1 VAAAGRRAA
10 HYAAA
15 AGGKTI
21 AGERLGIDR
30 FRRNRSMWRPTSIC
44 LFVVFASSA
53 SAQAPIITPDGDP
66 SVKSDTIYKLAVNQ
80 SDHPHEAIVWL
91 LDDGVIRYDEQ
102 GRETRTYRKVIQ
114 LLRQDVAKQLSEQ
127 SFSYSPG
134 HERHTINWMRVV
146 KPNGEVVSSAPS
158 QIQESDVPARMGDP
172 IYADRK
178 VKRVSLTGL
187 AAGTILDYSYTI
199 EEVKPFLPGDFF
211 NSWLVNPE
219 MTIKRSRYIVDVPA
233 NLDIRIRERNLGFP
247 RHMKAV
253 GGRKVYTWATA
264 NIPRVRSERFA
275 ADSNGVRATIEIGS
289 PMTWKGIAA
298 WYAGNA
304 KDRYAI
310 TPTVAKKLAEVV
322 KGAGTRE
329 DSIRALHRWIAQDIR
344 YVSIALGMGGY
355 QPRAPET
362 VIETGYGDCKD
373 KATLFVAALGR
384 MGVTAY
390 PVLLNSHGGVR
401 REMPTIEQL
410 NHAIAAIKMGSS
422 YQFVDLTA
430 GLTPFGQLPYDQ
442 QGEFGLVVHPDG
454 TSEEVTL
461 PEAPEKSNSTSMRI
475 VGTLSEDGIFNG
487 RYEEEDSGAGQYFL
501 RSIFEN
507 PLDSSMRANIPKRM
521 VGRFFQGAEADS
533 LQAFNG
539 KDLSAPVRI
548 AFRIRNAKAVEH
560 LGDTDIFTIPLG
572 GMGQFVATASELE
585 KEPPR
590 KFPIDASRVMRPGPR
605 TTEFR
610 ITLPAGWKAKLPQ
623 GVTASSPFGSY
634 QSEYTQEG
642 RVLRI
647 SRVFT
652 GAKGILPP
660 ERMPDLI
667 AWYRQVGKDDAKF
680 ILLEKNA
687 APSQ

>member
-1 VAAAGRRAA
+1 
-10 HYAAA
+10 
-15 AGGKTI
+15 
-21 AGERLGIDR
+21 
-30 FRRNRSMWRPTSIC
+30 MWRANPIC
-44 LFVVFASSA
+44 LFVVLASSA
-53 SAQAPIITPDGDP
+53 SAQAPSVTPDGDP
-66 SVKSDTIYKLAVNQ
+66 SVRSDTIYKLAVNP
-80 SDHPHEAIVWL
+80 SDHPEEAIVWL
-91 LDDGVIRYDEQ
+91 LDDGVMRYDEQ
-102 GRETRTYRKVIQ
+102 GRETRTYRKVMQ
-114 LLRQDVAKQLSEQ
+114 VLREESAKQLSEQ
-127 SFSYSPG
+127 SFSYGPG
-134 HERHTINWMRVV
+134 HERLTINWMRVV
-146 KPNGEVVSSAPS
+146 KPNGEVISSAPF

-172 IYADRK
+172 VYSDRK
-178 VKRVSLTGL
+178 VKRASLTGL

-199 EEVKPFLPGDFF
+199 EELKPFLPGDFY

-219 MTIKRSRYIVDVPA
+219 MTILRSRYIVDAPA
-233 NLDIRIRERNLGFP
+233 NLDIRIREQNLGFP
-247 RHMKAV
+247 RQMKTV

-264 NIPRVRSERFA
+264 NIPRVRGERFA
-275 ADSNGVRATIEIGS
+275 ADSNGVRTTIEIGS
-289 PMTWKGIAA
+289 PMTWKRIAS

-304 KDRYAI
+304 RDRYVI
-310 TPTVAKKLAEVV
+310 TPAVAKKLAEVV
-322 KGAGTRE
+322 KSAATRE

-373 KATLFVAALGR
+373 KATLFVAALAR

-390 PVLLNSHGGVR
+390 PVLLNSRGGVR

-410 NHAIAAIKMGSS
+410 NHAIAAIKTGSA

-430 GLTPFGQLPYDQ
+430 GLTPFGELPYDE
-442 QGEFGLVVHPDG
+442 QGEFGLIVHPDG
-454 TSEEVTL
+454 SGEEVTL
-461 PEAPEKSNSTSMRI
+461 PEAPEKINSTSMRI

-487 RYEEEDSGAGQYFL
+487 TYEEEDSGAGQYFL

-539 KDLSAPVRI
+539 KDLSSPVRI

-572 GMGQFVATASELE
+572 GMGQFATTATELE

-590 KFPIDASRVMRPGPR
+590 KFPIDASRVMGVGPR

-610 ITLPAGWKAKLPQ
+610 ITLPAGWKAKLPL

-634 QSEYTQEG
+634 RSEYIQDG
-642 RVLRI
+642 RVMRI
-647 SRVFT
+647 SRVST
-652 GAKGILPP
+652 GAKAILPP
-660 ERMPDLI
+660 EQMPALI
-667 AWYRQVGKDDAKF
+667 AWFRQIGKDDAKF

-687 APSQ
+687 APSR